1 MSKMSY
7 TALYRKFRPQNFN
20 DVKGQDHIVTTLRN
34 QLKMNRL
41 GHAYLFCGTRGT
53 GKTTVAKILARAANC
68 LNPLEDGSPCGE
80 CDMCKAIASGS
91 SLNVSELDAA
101 SNNGV
106 DDVRTIIEEVSYPPV
121 DGKYKVYILDEAHML
136 SPGASNA
143 LLKTLEE
150 PPAYVIFILATTDP
164 GKLPVT
170 ILSRCQRY
178 DFKRIDIQTIAARMK
193 ELTDAEG
200 VQVEDKAIMYV
211 ARAADGSMRDGLSL
225 LDQCVAFNFGEVLT
239 YDKVLDI
246 LGAVDTEVFSELT
259 RAVIKGNVSAAM
271 NTVEDVVMQGREIG
285 QFVAD
290 YLWYLRNIM
299 LLKASDGDDMEEV
312 LNVSSDNLKL
322 LKEEAA
328 QIDMNTVLRYIN
340 VFSELQQAVRYA
352 TQKRIM
358 LETYLI
364 RLMKPQMDT
373 DISALLQRVK
383 DLEKKL
389 ENGIPVANAIPA
401 AEGPRPAVSS
411 KPQVKLS
418 IAVPEDIEQIV
429 RDWPVIIGK
438 ADHLLKGELSKA
450 KPSMNDNGVLLIC
463 FEDEFQEKTVRE
475 VFYQQLKEI
484 LDEHAGKEV
493 NFELTHYDKKEDF
506 GVQFADLEA
515 LFNITYDVE

>member
-1 MSKMSY
+1 MSY
-7 TALYRKFRPQNFN
+7 TALYRKFRPQNFD

-53 GKTTVAKILARAANC
+53 GKTTVAKILARAVNC
-68 LNPLEDGSPCGE
+68 LSPLEDGSPCGE
-80 CDMCKAIASGS
+80 CTMCKAIAAGN

-121 DGKYKVYILDEAHML
+121 EGRFKVYILDEAHML
-136 SPGASNA
+136 SAGASNA

-164 GKLPVT
+164 AKLPVT

-178 DFKRIDIQTIAARMK
+178 DFKRIDINTIAARMK
-193 ELTDAEG
+193 ELLDAEG
-200 VQVEDKAIMYV
+200 VQVEDKAVQYV

-246 LGAVDTEVFSELT
+246 LGAVDTEVFSRLT
-259 RAVIKGNVSAAM
+259 RAVMSSNVSAAM

-285 QFVAD
+285 QFVSD

-299 LLKASDGDDMEEV
+299 LLKASDGNDMEEV
-312 LNVSSDNLKL
+312 LNISSDNLVL
-322 LKEEAA
+322 LKEEAS
-328 QIDMNTVLRYIN
+328 QLDMNAVLRYIN
-340 VFSELQQAVRYA
+340 IFSELQQNMRYA

-364 RLMKPQMDT
+364 RLMRPQMDT

-389 ENGIPVANAIPA
+389 ENGIPMA
-401 AEGPRPAVSS
+401 AAPVYAADGAAPSE
-411 KPQVKLS
+411 VKKKITLS
-418 IAVPEDIEQIV
+418 RAVPEDIEQIV
-429 RDWPVIIGK
+429 RDWPVIVGR
-438 ADHLLKGELSKA
+438 ADHLLKGILSKS
-450 KPSMNDNGVLLIC
+450 KPSMNDSGVLLIC
-463 FEDEFQEKTVRE
+463 FEDPLHVRTIE
-475 VFYQQLKEI
+475 DAFKEQLKTI
-484 LDEHAGKEV
+484 LSEHVGKEV
-493 NFELTHYDKKEDF
+493 DFELRSFDRKEDF
-506 GVQFADLEA
+506 GTQFADLET
-515 LFNITYDVE
+515 LLNISYDVE

>member
-1 MSKMSY
+1 MSY
-7 TALYRKFRPQNFN
+7 TALYRKFRPRNFD

-34 QLKMNRL
+34 QLKKNRL

-53 GKTTVAKILARAANC
+53 GKTTVAKILARAVNC
-68 LNPLEDGSPCGE
+68 TSPLEDGSPCGE
-80 CDMCKAIASGS
+80 CEMCKAIAAGN

-121 DGKYKVYILDEAHML
+121 EGKYKVYILDEAHML
-136 SPGASNA
+136 SAGASNA

-164 GKLPVT
+164 AKLPVT

-178 DFKRIDIQTIAARMK
+178 DFKRIDINTIAARMK
-193 ELTDAEG
+193 ELLDAEG
-200 VQVEDKAIMYV
+200 VQVEDKAVQYV

-225 LDQCVAFNFGEVLT
+225 LDQCVAFNFGELLT
-239 YDKVLDI
+239 DDKVLDI
-246 LGAVDTEVFSELT
+246 LGAVDTEVFSRLT
-259 RAVIKGNVSAAM
+259 RAVMSSNVSEAM

-299 LLKASDGDDMEEV
+299 LLKASDGNDMEEV
-312 LNVSSDNLKL
+312 LNISSDNLVL

-328 QIDMNTVLRYIN
+328 QLDMNAVLRYIN
-340 VFSELQQAVRYA
+340 IFSELQQTLRYA

-364 RLMKPQMDT
+364 RLMRPQMDT

-389 ENGIPVANAIPA
+389 ENGIPMAAAPA
-401 AEGPRPAVSS
+401 YGGETAAPAE
-411 KPQVKLS
+411 VKKKITLS
-418 IAVPEDIEQIV
+418 RAVPEDIEQIV

-438 ADHLLKGELSKA
+438 ADHLLKGMLSKS
-450 KPSMNDNGVLLIC
+450 KPSMSEAGVLLIC
-463 FEDEFQEKTVRE
+463 FDDPLHVRTIEDAFKE
-475 VFYQQLKEI
+475 QLRTI
-484 LDEHAGKEV
+484 LVEHIGKEV
-493 NFELTHYDKKEDF
+493 DFELTHFDRKEDF
-506 GVQFADLEA
+506 GTQFADLEA
-515 LFNITYDVE
+515 ILNISYDVE